1 MNAAAPP
8 LTMRTWLPGPDRLDS
23 PACTLRHEPFDF
35 IVVPD
40 LLPAGAAGEVL
51 ADYPAFAEAGFFPYA
66 PGQCG
71 THVHALVDALVA
83 PAFADALGAKVG
95 IERLSQY
102 PTLVTLC
109 GRMNMRHGTIHT
121 DSRSKVATALL
132 YLNSSWPDTSGGC
145 LRFLADA
152 HDIDAVVVPEIRP
165 LFGTL
170 ALFRRSD
177 HSYHGHLPYEGE
189 RKVLQIAWLVSAE
202 AKARKAQRGR
212 LSRAMK
218 KLFGR
223 LDRRLGA
230 GRDRS
235 AGHLD

>member
-1 MNAAAPP
+1 MNAAALPA
-8 LTMRTWLPGPDRLDS
+8 LDTDWLPAATRLLS
-23 PACTLRHEPFDF
+23 PARTLRHEPFDF

-40 LLPAGAAGEVL
+40 LLPLTSAHAL
-51 ADYPAFAEAGFFPYA
+51 LHDYPHFNEAGFFPYT
-66 PGQCG
+66 PQQCG
-71 THVHALVDALVA
+71 PRFNALVAALTA
-83 PAFADALGAKVG
+83 PAFADALGAQVN

-109 GRMNMRHGTIHT
+109 GRMNKRHGTIHT

-132 YLNSSWPDTSGGC
+132 YLNTEWPDTSAGC

-152 HDIDAVVVPEIRP
+152 RDIDAMVVPEVRP

-170 ALFRRSD
+170 AMFKRADNSF
-177 HSYHGHLPYEGE
+177 HGHLPCEGE
-189 RKVLQIAWLVSAE
+189 RKVLQIAWVVSEE
-202 AKARKAQRGR
+202 AKARKTRRGR
-212 LSRAMK
+212 FSRLMK
-218 KLFGR
+218 QLFGG

-230 GRDRS
+230 GRDRN

>member
-1 MNAAAPP
+1 MNAAALPAFD
-8 LTMRTWLPGPDRLDS
+8 TDWLPAATHLLS
-23 PACTLRHEPFDF
+23 PARTLRHEPFDF

-40 LLPAGAAGEVL
+40 LLPAASAPAL
-51 ADYPAFAEAGFFPYA
+51 LPDYPHFNEAGFFPYT
-66 PGQCG
+66 PQQCG
-71 THVHALVDALVA
+71 PRLNALVAALTA
-83 PAFADALGAKVG
+83 PAFADALGAQVN

-132 YLNSSWPDTSGGC
+132 YLNTSWPDTSAGC

-152 HDIDAVVVPEIRP
+152 HDIDAVLVPEIRP

-170 ALFRRSD
+170 AMFKRADNSF
-177 HSYHGHLPYEGE
+177 HGHLPWEGE

-202 AKARKAQRGR
+202 AKARKTRRGR
-212 LSRAMK
+212 FSRVMK
-218 KLFGR
+218 KLFGGF
-223 LDRRLGA
+223 DRRLGA
-230 GRDRS
+230 GRDRN